1 MPPQDRAPLDLPTS
15 YRFLGTDGA
24 RDDEFRALLD
34 ALVDDHLE
42 WRKRFG
48 ADGSGRRA
56 FVPPSGRLEEEAE
69 ELRDRLRASAPF
81 HSPYYIAHMA
91 SDVLIPGLVGYMA
104 GLLYNQNNIAAEKSP
119 STTPLELEV
128 ADQLAGL
135 VGYDPRRS
143 WGHLT
148 SGGTVANFEGLW
160 AARNLK
166 AFPFAARDLALR
178 RDLAFR
184 VRLPDGS
191 GEDIRR
197 LSPVELL
204 NLPVPEVVRMR
215 ARLEQ
220 RVPRR
225 EVVQT
230 LASIGPAG
238 EGLVWLGDQGVTSIG
253 AVLLPGTKHY
263 SWLKVAE
270 ALGVGRTSLRF
281 VEVDERMRMKPKAL
295 VERIHECRDAGEAV
309 LACVAVVGS
318 TAEGAVDPVDEIV
331 AVERREARRG
341 TPFYIHADAA
351 YGGYARSLLIPPGGG
366 KASLDRARAAARDNH
381 IKGFPEPKVAR
392 ALLALSEADSVT
404 VDPHKFGYVPVP
416 AGAVLFREGDVRGVL
431 ATPRPYFGGGLD
443 DWQENPP
450 TSIGGFILEGTKPGA
465 AAAAAWLAHRVV
477 GLDSA
482 GYGSLV
488 AEAVA
493 AAREFQDAIE
503 SLDGK
508 RLKAGPAAARL
519 RARLFT
525 KPDLNIL
532 CFALKPSSAKGLGAM
547 NTFNRRVFKSF
558 DIGRAGRETT
568 RFVLSST
575 RVTRSEYGDSP
586 RAFLRSMGIT
596 KDDWPKTRELFLLR
610 AVVLS
615 PHLRGSGM
623 AARFGEQLSVAAQG
637 ALRRGAGKRQAGR
650 APGRRRTGRPSRSR
664 TSSPPSRK
672 AK

>member
-1 MPPQDRAPLDLPTS
+1 MPKPNREPEDIPTS
-15 YRFLGTDGA
+15 HRFLGTDGA
-24 RDDEFRALLD
+24 RDDEFRGLLE

-56 FVPPSGRLEEEAE
+56 FVPPSHRLEQEAD
-69 ELRDRLRASAPF
+69 ELRERLRASAPF

-91 SDVLIPGLVGYMA
+91 SDVLIPGLLGYMA

-128 ADQLAGL
+128 ADQLAGM
-135 VGYDPRRS
+135 VGYDRKRS

-178 RDLAFR
+178 RDVAFR

-191 GEDIRR
+191 TEDIRR

-215 ARLEQ
+215 ARLEE

-225 EVVQT
+225 EVVHT

-238 EGLVWLGDQGVTSIG
+238 EGLVSLGDQGVTSIG
-253 AVLLPGTKHY
+253 AILLPGTKHY

-281 VEVDERMRMKPKAL
+281 VEVDERMRMMPKAL

-331 AVERREARRG
+331 AVERRESRRG

-351 YGGYARSLLIPPGGG
+351 FGGYVRSVLVPPGGG
-366 KASLDRARAAARDNH
+366 PASPDSARSAARESGAA
-381 IKGFPEPKVAR
+381 GFPEPKVAR
-392 ALLALSEADSVT
+392 ALLALPEVDSVT

-477 GLDSA
+477 GLDSD
-482 GYGSLV
+482 GYGKLV
-488 AEAVA
+488 TGTVA
-493 AAREFQDAIE
+493 ASRSFQRAVE
-503 SLDGK
+503 SLDGTQA
-508 RLKAGPAAARL
+508 KAGRSAVRL
-519 RARLFT
+519 RARLLT
-525 KPDLNIL
+525 KPDLNIF
-532 CFALKPSSAKGLGAM
+532 CFALKPSSAKGLGEM
-547 NTFNRRVFKSF
+547 NSFNRRVFQSF
-558 DIGRAGRETT
+558 DIGRPGRAPD

-575 RVTRSEYGDSP
+575 RLTRAEYGDAP
-586 RAFLRSMGIT
+586 RAFLRSMGVT
-596 KDDWPKTRELFLLR
+596 KDDWLRTREIFLLR

-615 PHLRGSGM
+615 PHVRGAGI
-623 AARFGEQLSVAAQG
+623 AERFREQLVEAAER
-637 ALRRGAGKRQAGR
+637 ALRRGLRKAKA
-650 APGRRRTGRPSRSR
+650 RRRSGKSSRA
-664 TSSPPSRK
+664 SRK

>member
-1 MPPQDRAPLDLPTS
+1 MRDTNGEGPDIPPS
-15 YRFLGTDGA
+15 YRFLGSDGA

-34 ALVDDHLE
+34 LLVEDHLE
-42 WRKRFG
+42 WRRRFAAEG
-48 ADGSGRRA
+48 GRRRA
-56 FVPPSGRLEEEAE
+56 FVPPSHRLEDEVD
-69 ELRDRLRASAPF
+69 ELRERLRGSAPF

-91 SDVLIPGLVGYMA
+91 SDVLMPGLLGYMA

-128 ADQLAGL
+128 AQQLAGL

-178 RDLAFR
+178 RQIAFR
-184 VRLPDGS
+184 VRLPDGGS
-191 GEDIRR
+191 EDIRR

-215 ARLEQ
+215 GRLEE

-225 EVVQT
+225 EVVET

-238 EGLVWLGDQGVTSIG
+238 EGLVSLGDQGVTSIG
-253 AVLLPGTKHY
+253 AILLPGTKHY

-281 VEVDERMRMKPKAL
+281 VEVDERMRMRPRAL
-295 VERIHECRDAGEAV
+295 TERVHECRDAGEAV

-318 TAEGAVDPVDEIV
+318 TAEGAVDPVDEVVTI
-331 AVERREARRG
+331 ERRESKRG

-351 YGGYARSLLIPPGGG
+351 YGGYARSLLLPPSGGL
-366 KASLDRARAAARDNH
+366 ASLENGRAAARAH
-381 IKGFPEPKVAR
+381 GAEGFPDPKVAR
-392 ALLALSEADSVT
+392 ALLALPECDSVT

-416 AGAVLFREGDVRGVL
+416 AGAVLFRVGEVRGVL
-431 ATPRPYFGGGLD
+431 ATPRPYFGRGAD
-443 DWQENPP
+443 DWQEYPP

-477 GLDSA
+477 GLHSD
-482 GYGSLV
+482 GYGALV
-488 AEAVA
+488 ASAIGASRELQAAVEA
-493 AAREFQDAIE
+493 
-503 SLDGK
+503 LDGSQV
-508 RLKAGPAAARL
+508 GARGGKVRI
-519 RARLFT
+519 RARLLAR
-525 KPDLNIL
+525 PDLNIF
-532 CFALKPSSAKGLGAM
+532 CFALKPASTRSLRKM
-547 NTFNRRVFKSF
+547 NTFNRRIFREF
-558 DIGRAGRETT
+558 DIERHGPRPGRFT
-568 RFVLSST
+568 LSST
-575 RVTRSEYGDSP
+575 QLTRSEYGDAP
-586 RAFLRSMGIT
+586 LPYLRSMGIS
-596 KDDWPKTRELFLLR
+596 KAEWSATRELFMLR

-615 PHLRGSGM
+615 PHLKGSGI
-623 AARFGEQLSVAAQG
+623 AKLFEQELSQA
-637 ALRRGAGKRQAGR
+637 AGR
-650 APGRRRTGRPSRSR
+650 ASKGAVSKRT
-664 TSSPPSRK
+664 SRK
-672 AK
+672 A

>member
-1 MPPQDRAPLDLPTS
+1 MDKRTVKPRDMPPTS
-15 YRFLGTDGA
+15 RFLGTDGA
-24 RDDEFRALLD
+24 RDDEFRSLLES
-34 ALVDDHLE
+34 LVDDHLE
-42 WRKRFG
+42 WRKRFAAKG
-48 ADGSGRRA
+48 GGRRA
-56 FVPPSGRLEEEAE
+56 FVPPSRRLKEESDA
-69 ELRDRLRASAPF
+69 LRERLRGSAPF

-91 SDVLIPGLVGYMA
+91 SDVLIPGTLGYMA
-104 GLLYNQNNIAAEKSP
+104 GLLYNQNNIASEKSP

-128 ADQLAGL
+128 AGQLSRL
-135 VGYDPRRS
+135 VGFDPRRA

-166 AFPFAARDLALR
+166 AFPFAARDLCLR
-178 RDLAFR
+178 KGLSFR

-191 GEDIRR
+191 SEDIRR

-215 ARLEQ
+215 GRLEE

-225 EVVQT
+225 DVVET

-238 EGLVWLGDQGVTSIG
+238 EGLASLGDQGVTSIG
-253 AVLLPGTKHY
+253 AILLPGTKHY

-270 ALGVGRTSLRF
+270 ALGIGRTSLRF
-281 VEVDERMRMKPKAL
+281 VAVDERMRMRPSSL

-309 LACVAVVGS
+309 MACVCVVGS
-318 TAEGAVDPVDEIV
+318 TAEGAVDPVDEVV

-341 TPFYIHADAA
+341 TPFYLHADAA
-351 YGGYARSLLIPPGGG
+351 YGGYARALLIPEGGG
-366 KASLDRARAAARDNH
+366 PPSLQNARTAARAHGAV
-381 IKGFPEPKVAR
+381 GFPDPRVGR
-392 ALLALSEADSVT
+392 ALLALSECDSVT

-431 ATPRPYFGGGLD
+431 ATPRPYFGKGLE

-477 GLDSA
+477 GLDSS
-482 GYGSLV
+482 GYGALV
-488 AEAVA
+488 ATAVA
-493 AAREFQDAIE
+493 GAHELRAAVE

-508 RLKAGPAAARL
+508 QVRAGRSSVRI
-519 RARLFT
+519 RARVLT
-525 KPDLNIL
+525 APDLNIL
-532 CFALKPSSAKGLGAM
+532 CFGLRPSSARGLRAM
-547 NTFNRRVFKSF
+547 NAFNRRVFRDF
-558 DIGRAGRETT
+558 EIDRASADPT

-575 RVTRSEYGDSP
+575 RLTRSEYGNAP
-586 RAFLRSMGIT
+586 VPFLRSLGVPR
-596 KDDWPKTRELFLLR
+596 KEWEAERELFLMR
-610 AVVLS
+610 AVALS
-615 PHLRGSGM
+615 PHLAGSGV
-623 AARFGEQLSVAAQG
+623 AGQLAEQLLDSASK
-637 ALRRGAGKRQAGR
+637 ALRGKRAQ
-650 APGRRRTGRPSRSR
+650 PKRRT
-664 TSSPPSRK
+664 SRK